1 MLERVSGFKES
12 SLLGLGWA
20 ASFYFDVLILM
31 IRLKVTL
38 QLRYSNY
45 VRISVRLTFGNYVI
59 KPCK

>member
-31 IRLKVTL
+31 FRLKVTL
-38 QLRYSNY
+38 QLSY
-45 VRISVRLTFGNYVI
+45 VRISD
-59 KPCK
+59 